1 MPIIPLPDDFSVF
14 LKLLTDRGVKYLVI
28 GGYAVAYHG
37 YVRSTADLDVWVE
50 VSTNNANAL
59 VTAFAEFGFA
69 VDRLS
74 PDLFLAEDRI
84 VRMGL
89 PPFRIEILTTISGVT
104 FGEVYDKRV
113 VVRWGGTDVPIIDL
127 ASLKANKQAAGRYQD
142 LDDLENL
149 P

>member
-1 MPIIPLPDDFSVF
+1 MIPLPDDFSEF
-14 LKLLTDRGVKYLVI
+14 LKLLTDRGVKYLLI

-50 VSTNNANAL
+50 VSPSNANAL
-59 VTAFAEFGFA
+59 VAALAEFGFA
-69 VDRLS
+69 VETLG
-74 PDLFLAEDRI
+74 PDLFLTEDRV

-89 PPFRIEILTTISGVT
+89 PPFRIEVLTTISGVT
-104 FGEVYDKRV
+104 FSEVYDKREI
-113 VVRWGGTDVPIIDL
+113 VRWSGTDVPIIDL
-127 ASLKANKQAAGRYQD
+127 ASLKANKRAAGRYQD

>member
-1 MPIIPLPDDFSVF
+1 MPTIPLPDDFSEF
-14 LKLLTDRGVKYLVI
+14 LKLLNNHGVRYLLI

-50 VSTNNANAL
+50 NSENNANAL
-59 VTAFAEFGFA
+59 VSALGEFGFS
-69 VDRLS
+69 VDKLS
-74 PDLFLAEDRI
+74 PELFLVEHRI

-89 PPFRIEILTTISGVT
+89 PPFRIEVLTTISGLEFRKT
-104 FGEVYDKRV
+104 YDRRIV
-113 VVRWGGTDVPIIDL
+113 ERWSEIEVPIIDL
-127 ASLKANKQAAGRYQD
+127 ASLKINKRAAGRHQD

>member
-1 MPIIPLPDDFSVF
+1 MIPLPDDFSEF
-14 LKLLTDRGVKYLVI
+14 LKLLTDRGVKYLLV

-50 VSTNNANAL
+50 VSPSNANAL
-59 VTAFAEFGFA
+59 VAALAEFGFA
-69 VDRLS
+69 VDRLG
-74 PDLFLAEDRI
+74 PDLFLTEDRI

-89 PPFRIEILTTISGVT
+89 PPFRIEVLTTISGVA
-104 FGEVYDKRV
+104 FSEVYDKRET
-113 VVRWGGTDVPIIDL
+113 VRWGDTDVPIIDL
-127 ASLKANKQAAGRYQD
+127 VSLKANKRAAGRYQD